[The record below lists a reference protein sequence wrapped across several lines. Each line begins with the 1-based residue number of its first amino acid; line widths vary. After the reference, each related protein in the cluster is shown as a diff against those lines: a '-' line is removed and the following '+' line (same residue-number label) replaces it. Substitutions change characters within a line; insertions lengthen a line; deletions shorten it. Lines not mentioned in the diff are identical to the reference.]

1 MLTRSYCYSF
11 ITQCNVSSKVML
23 WNAVS
28 MCPTVAQVSQ
38 VSNTCQQRT
47 RPHSTNE
54 FFQANNG
61 YRYRQRSQLSQIL
74 SGKKCSKRF
83 KYILFI
89 SHERGLGRCYVA
101 AIPLNLMDRA
111 LSHEIKY
118 V

>member
-74 SGKKCSKRF
+74 SGKNAQRDLNIF
-83 KYILFI
+83 YLFRMNEDWEDAMLQP
-89 SHERGLGRCYVA
+89 SL
-101 AIPLNLMDRA
+101 
-111 LSHEIKY
+111 
-118 V
+118 